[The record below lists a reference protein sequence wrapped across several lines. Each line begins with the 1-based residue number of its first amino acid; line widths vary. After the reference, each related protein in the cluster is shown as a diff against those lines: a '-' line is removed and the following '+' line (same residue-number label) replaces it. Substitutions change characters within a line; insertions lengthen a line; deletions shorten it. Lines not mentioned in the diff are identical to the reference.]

1 MIVCLDWSLVG
12 LHHHEGAM
20 QVGWLPSV
28 CLLELGAED
37 DPLIQDLIILFNNGN
52 YNNYDYC
59 LVLNLLLH

>member
-1 MIVCLDWSLVG
+1 
-12 LHHHEGAM
+12 M

-52 YNNYDYC
+52 YNIMVIVSSQVYYYNNDDKI
-59 LVLNLLLH
+59 L